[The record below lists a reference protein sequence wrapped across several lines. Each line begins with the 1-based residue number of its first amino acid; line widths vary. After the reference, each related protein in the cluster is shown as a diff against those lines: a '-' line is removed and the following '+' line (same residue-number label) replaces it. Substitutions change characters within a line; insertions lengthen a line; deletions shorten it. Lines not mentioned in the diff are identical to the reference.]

1 MCGIAG
7 AINIPS
13 LVTQDVEKM
22 VASIRYRGADE
33 AGVEKIGRCILGH
46 VRLAVVDPKN
56 GHQPMTNRDGSIWV
70 TFNGEIYNF
79 VELRQELISKGYVFK
94 SRCDTEVLVHLWEE
108 EGEKML
114 DRLVG
119 MFAFFLW
126 DSRYDRGVLVR
137 DRQGIKPCFV
147 AEHAGGYAYCS
158 EMKGILSLPG
168 FKREVN
174 DNALKEVFCF
184 NYATPDHT
192 CFKNIT
198 PLKPGH
204 YLLFEGNKKPQL
216 KKYWEWPLFSETV
229 PASYDEFEA
238 LLDDAIRLQMR
249 FDVTGGTYLSGG
261 VDSSVVTRRL
271 MEQWSEETLPAIGLN
286 FSDPQYSEYEYSK
299 QAASII
305 GAELDE
311 ALISPEMI
319 PDIAEKVSYHAE
331 QPHGD
336 FSFFL
341 FYILSRK
348 ANSENKI
355 VMFTGDG
362 PDEVLSGF
370 KHNETFFAG
379 LNNNDFVPDD
389 YFDKICYMSPEIRS
403 RVLDKD
409 FDQGTTDPK
418 VRFSEL
424 LEPWAALSPR
434 EQIIA
439 YECTSLMPGNN
450 LVKGDRMGAGWS
462 TEGRAP
468 LLDHRIC
475 EMFAR
480 LPKEQKYNDDYGKFF
495 LKDYA
500 CRYFPNDFIFK
511 KKGMPTMPIGE
522 WIKGPLYGWAYDLLS
537 SNKDNRFN
545 TKNML
550 LMLEEHK
557 AGLANYTRE
566 LRTLLMTQ
574 LWLKNYF

>member
-7 AINIPS
+7 IINIPS
-13 LVTQDVEKM
+13 VTTHDVGTM
-22 VASIRYRGADE
+22 VKTIRHRGVDE
-33 AGVEKIGRCILGH
+33 AGVEKVGRCTLGH
-46 VRLAVVDPKN
+46 VRLAVVDPEN

-79 VELRQELISKGYVFK
+79 IELRRELIAKGYVFK
-94 SRCDTEVLVHLWEE
+94 SRCDTEILVHLWEE

-114 DRLVG
+114 ERLNG

-126 DSRYDRGVLVR
+126 DSRHDRGILVR
-137 DRQGIKPCFV
+137 DRQGIKPCFI

-168 FKREVN
+168 FKREIN

-184 NYATPDHT
+184 NYATPEHT
-192 CFKNIT
+192 CFKDIT

-204 YLLFEGNKKPQL
+204 YLLFEGNKKPRL
-216 KKYWEWPLFSETV
+216 KKYWEWPFFSEAA

-249 FDVTGGTYLSGG
+249 FDVKGGAYLSGG

-271 MEQWSEETLPAIGLN
+271 KEQWGEALLPTLGLN
-286 FSDPQYSEYEYSK
+286 FSEPQYSEYEYSQ
-299 QAASII
+299 QAAELI
-305 GAELDE
+305 GVELYE
-311 ALISPEMI
+311 ALISSEMI
-319 PDIAEKVSYHAE
+319 PEIADKVSYHTE

-348 ANSENKI
+348 ANSEHKK

-362 PDEVLSGF
+362 PDEILSGF
-370 KHNETFFAG
+370 KHNENFFRN
-379 LNNNDFVPDD
+379 LNDKDFVAGD
-389 YFDKICYMSPEIRS
+389 YFDTICYMSPEIRS
-403 RVLDKD
+403 KVLDRD
-409 FDQGTTDPK
+409 FDQQTVDPK
-418 VRFSEL
+418 ARFESL
-424 LEPWAALSPR
+424 LEPWTGLSPR

-462 TEGRAP
+462 IEGRAP

-475 EMFAR
+475 EMLAK
-480 LPKEQKYNDDYGKFF
+480 LPSESKYNSEHGKYF

-511 KKGMPTMPIGE
+511 KKGMPTAPIGE
-522 WIKGPLYGWAYDLLS
+522 WIKGPLYAWAHDVLG

-557 AGLANYTRE
+557 AGLKNYTRE

>member
-7 AINIPS
+7 VINAPQVRTS
-13 LVTQDVEKM
+13 DVEKM
-22 VASIRYRGADE
+22 VASIRHRGVDE
-33 AGVEKIGRCILGH
+33 AGVEKIGRCTIGH
-46 VRLAVVDPKN
+46 VRLAVVDPEN
-56 GHQPMTNRDGSIWV
+56 GHQPMANRGGSIWV

-94 SRCDTEVLVHLWEE
+94 SRCDTEILVHLWEE

-114 DRLVG
+114 DRLIG

-126 DSRYDRGVLVR
+126 DSRYDRGVLAR
-137 DRQGIKPCFV
+137 DRQGIKPCFI
-147 AEHAGGYAYCS
+147 AEHAGGYVYCS

-184 NYATPDHT
+184 NYAIPDHT

-204 YLLFEGNKKPQL
+204 YLLFEGNQKPKL
-216 KKYWEWPLFSETV
+216 KKYWEWPLFSDPV
-229 PASYDEFEA
+229 SASHDEFEA

-249 FDVTGGTYLSGG
+249 FDVTGGAYLSGG

-271 MEQWSEETLPAIGLN
+271 IEQWNEEQLPTIGLN
-286 FSDPQYSEYEYSK
+286 FSEPQYSEYQYSQ

-305 GAELDE
+305 GADLDE
-311 ALISPEMI
+311 ALISPDMI
-319 PDIAEKVSYHAE
+319 PEIAEKVSYHAE

-341 FYILSRK
+341 FYILARK
-348 ANSENKI
+348 ANRENKI

-370 KHNETFFAG
+370 KHNESFFAG
-379 LNNNDFVPDD
+379 LGDQPFVAGD
-389 YFDKICYMSPEIRS
+389 YFEKICYMSPEIRS
-403 RVLDKD
+403 RILDRD
-409 FDQGTTDPK
+409 FDLGTADPK

-424 LEPWAALSPR
+424 LEPWSELSPR
-434 EQIIA
+434 EQIVA

-468 LLDHRIC
+468 LLDHRVC
-475 EMFAR
+475 ELLTK
-480 LPKEQKYNDDYGKFF
+480 LPKEQKYNDVHGKFF

-500 CRYFPNDFIFK
+500 CRYFSNDFIFK
-511 KKGMPTMPIGE
+511 KKGMPTAPIGE

-545 TKNML
+545 TKSML
-550 LMLEEHK
+550 SMLEEHK
-557 AGLANYTRE
+557 VGVNNYTRE
-566 LRTLLMTQ
+566 LRTLFMTQ
-574 LWLKNYF
+574 LWFKNYF

>member
-13 LVTQDVEKM
+13 LTAQHVENMVT
-22 VASIRYRGADE
+22 SIRHRGVDE

-46 VRLAVVDPKN
+46 VRLAVVDPEN

-94 SRCDTEVLVHLWEE
+94 SRCDTEILVHLWEE

-114 DRLVG
+114 GRLNG

-158 EMKGILSLPG
+158 EMKGILSLPV
-168 FKREVN
+168 FKLEVH

-204 YLLFEGNKKPQL
+204 YLLFEGDKKPQL
-216 KKYWEWPLFSETV
+216 KKYWEWPFFSETV
-229 PASYDEFEA
+229 PASYDEFES

-271 MEQWSEETLPAIGLN
+271 IEQWNEETLPAIGLN
-286 FSDPQYSEYEYSK
+286 FSEPQYSEYEYSK

-379 LNNNDFVPDD
+379 LNNQDFVPGD
-389 YFDKICYMSPEIRS
+389 YFDTICYMSPEIRS

-418 VRFSEL
+418 ERFSEL
-424 LEPWAALSPR
+424 LEPWSALTPR

-475 EMFAR
+475 EMFTR
-480 LPKEQKYNDDYGKFF
+480 LPKEQKYNNEYGKLF

-511 KKGMPTMPIGE
+511 KKGMPTTPIGE
-522 WIKGPLYGWAYDLLS
+522 WIKGPLYAWAHDILG

-557 AGLANYTRE
+557 SGLKNYTRE